1 MDHRGDLMKTDAEVT
16 FPLKLD
22 LAPFCLFRQGSV
34 EKLLYDLAAVVV
46 HHGNAMGGHFT
57 VFRRVSRTEITNPNL
72 YGAWLSSGGPYKWVH
87 FSDENCQA
95 VTEDTVLRAQPYLL
109 FYERC
114 GPRTAAATE
123 PSKAPSFH

>member
-1 MDHRGDLMKTDAEVT
+1 MKRLQIARPPQALCLHLRRLLMDHRGELMKTDAEVT

-72 YGAWLSSGGPYKWVH
+72 YGRYGLLPVVSVSLVLSSL
-87 FSDENCQA
+87 S
-95 VTEDTVLRAQPYLL
+95 VLAISRM
-109 FYERC
+109 F
-114 GPRTAAATE
+114 
-123 PSKAPSFH
+123 